1 MAVMRHKEAIHSGH
15 FMVSNFEAEAQ
26 DDIDDI
32 AVPVP
37 EEASTVDA
45 VPDVAVQERVQNQFK
60 SLVSLLN
67 TSAVPEG
74 NNLIDVSLTKLFQCM
89 SIAYRQKLT
98 SPKWNRFL
106 GMKLRWKDKIRL
118 NNVIWRCW
126 HMQFIKGHRKLVC
139 AFTNPLEID
148 NHNKTEAGA
157 IMEGKYWKRK
167 MATILAEYKKW
178 RIFYKK
184 QNYVPAQ
191 DTYMDFNT
199 SLGSVIR
206 TGQDDIELE
215 SMITDAD
222 FFVDAL
228 FNSLGSQSVQNPE
241 NKLMRNSINSDF
253 IQPGL
258 NHLQPHLDDLMDLDP
273 MAPLQDWLSSKLPE
287 SVDDSVFLRGKSQT
301 PDQEN
306 SIYPMQDI
314 KDIEVMEASYHPFSH
329 ASLQDVAGYRNQVR
343 NNQTSVVMMPRPTQ
357 IQAKPEFHHH
367 VPLTDTQPSTSSF
380 SQYTNIVKR
389 KAPLPGKKLWAIQ
402 EQLNAQSWDNAEE
415 SKPWDIKQWN
425 DSQENKIKSHQLQ
438 QPQSDP
444 GSLTYPSQISHS
456 AQVRQ
461 RSVIQ
466 NHLYPSADQNK
477 HRSVIAMNP
486 MPKSPVPYHPPSPV
500 PTMPETPFVHFKTI
514 NNEIEAEHI
523 TNQRHQI
530 QNDQHHIPSDRTK
543 LEPLMD
549 SNSELVQLL
558 QTNQR
563 KVTPPSKQKLVQ
575 KPMKGQGKEG
585 GSRCSYKQE
594 EVAEDL
600 SRSSGYYKKMLLI
613 PPPPPGS
620 LPQPA
625 FTIGSSSTSIKPE
638 DTKLSNAEQKRRCT
652 IKNGFEFLRALVPS
666 LSQTPNV
673 KISKA
678 ALLTKGS
685 EYVMQLKD
693 ERETISREVE
703 QLRRSVDSL
712 NLEIAGY
719 QAQLPTA
726 GSAKGA
732 AVSEFSQLQP
742 LFDKH
747 VATCTMQNWKYWVFS
762 RLMQPL
768 LETYDRTVSS
778 TSIEDLSRTSGSWLD
793 QHASLVQLR
802 PLVLNSL
809 KELSVNTEVLSEPHK
824 MPQEALN
831 SVTSISAALTPK
843 RETHSRQNSQSDG
856 VHFYDNHQ

>member
-26 DDIDDI
+26 DEDDI

-37 EEASTVDA
+37 EEASTADT

-67 TSAVPEG
+67 TSAVPHG

-139 AFTNPLEID
+139 AFANPLEID

-178 RIFYKK
+178 RIFYKN

-228 FNSLGSQSVQNPE
+228 FNSLGSQSVQFPDN
-241 NKLMRNSINSDF
+241 NKLMRNSTNSDF

-301 PDQEN
+301 PDQE
-306 SIYPMQDI
+306 SIIYPLQDI

-329 ASLQDVAGYRNQVR
+329 ASLRDVAGYKSQSRSNQP
-343 NNQTSVVMMPRPTQ
+343 SVVMMSRNTT
-357 IQAKPEFHHH
+357 IQAKSEFNH
-367 VPLTDTQPSTSSF
+367 TASMSDSQPSTSTF
-380 SQYTNIVKR
+380 SQYSNIVKR
-389 KAPLPGKKLWAIQ
+389 SAPLPGKKLWAIQ
-402 EQLNAQSWDNAEE
+402 EQMQGQSWESAEDT
-415 SKPWDIKQWN
+415 KPWGIKQWN
-425 DSQENKIKSHQLQ
+425 DQTENKIKCP
-438 QPQSDP
+438 QPNDQ
-444 GSLTYPSQISHS
+444 GSLTYPSPITQA

-466 NHLYPSADQNK
+466 NHLYLSVDQGK
-477 HRSVIAMNP
+477 KKSVIATNP
-486 MPKSPVPYHPPSPV
+486 MPKSPVPYHASPIRS
-500 PTMPETPFVHFKTI
+500 PQASYTNFKSLTDE
-514 NNEIEAEHI
+514 NDS
-523 TNQRHQI
+523 
-530 QNDQHHIPSDRTK
+530 DQHRIHIHSEQQHIPIERTK
-543 LEPLMD
+543 HEPVMD
-549 SNSELVQLL
+549 RNSELVQLL
-558 QTNQR
+558 QANQR
-563 KVTPPSKQKLVQ
+563 KVPTPSKQQKLVQ
-575 KPMKGQGKEG
+575 KPMKGLGKEG
-585 GSRCSYKQE
+585 RYNYRQE

-600 SRSSGYYKKMLLI
+600 SRSSGHYKKMLLI

-625 FTIGSSSTSIKPE
+625 FTIGSSSSAIIPD

-678 ALLTKGS
+678 ALLTKGA

-693 ERETISREVE
+693 ERETISREVD

-712 NLEIAGY
+712 NQEISGY

-726 GSAKGA
+726 GSAKSA
-732 AVSEFSQLQP
+732 AVSQPSQLQY
-742 LFDKH
+742 LFEKH

-778 TSIEDLSRTSGSWLD
+778 SSMEDLSRTSGSWLD

-831 SVTSISAALTPK
+831 SVSNISSSLTPK
-843 RETHSRQNSQSDG
+843 RETHSRQSSQGDG
-856 VHFYDNHQ
+856 GIFYENHQ

>member
-15 FMVSNFEAEAQ
+15 FMVSNFEAEAE
-26 DDIDDI
+26 DEDDI

-37 EEASTVDA
+37 EEASTVDT

-67 TSAVPEG
+67 TSAVPQG

-139 AFTNPLEID
+139 AFANPLEID

-178 RIFYKK
+178 RIFYKN

-228 FNSLGSQSVQNPE
+228 FNSLGSQSVQFPE
-241 NKLMRNSINSDF
+241 NKLVKNPVNSDF

-287 SVDDSVFLRGKSQT
+287 AVDDSVFLRGKSQT

-306 SIYPMQDI
+306 VIYPMQDI

-329 ASLQDVAGYRNQVR
+329 ASLRDVAGYRSQGR
-343 NNQTSVVMMPRPTQ
+343 NNQTSVVMMPRQATL
-357 IQAKPEFHHH
+357 QAKPEFNHN
-367 VPLTDTQPSTSSF
+367 VPLTETQSSTSSF

-402 EQLNAQSWDNAEE
+402 EQMQAQAWDNAEDT
-415 SKPWDIKQWN
+415 KPWGIKQWN
-425 DSQENKIKSHQLQ
+425 DHQENKIKTHQQ
-438 QPQSDP
+438 QQQQRDQ
-444 GSLTYPSQISHS
+444 GSLTYPSQITHS
-456 AQVRQ
+456 TQVRQ

-466 NHLYPSADQNK
+466 NHLYLNVDQNK
-477 HRSVIAMNP
+477 QRSVIATNP
-486 MPKSPVPYHPPSPV
+486 MPKSPVPYHPSPNRS
-500 PTMPETPFVHFKTI
+500 PETSFVNFKNS
-514 NNEIEAEHI
+514 NNEPETEHH
-523 TNQRHQI
+523 NSHRQHVHSE
-530 QNDQHHIPSDRTK
+530 QHHIPIERTK
-543 LEPLMD
+543 HEPLME

-585 GSRCSYKQE
+585 ISRYSYRQE
-594 EVAEDL
+594 DVAEDL
-600 SRSSGYYKKMLLI
+600 SRSSGHYKKMLLI

-625 FTIGSSSTSIKPE
+625 FTIGSSSSAIIPD

-678 ALLTKGS
+678 ALLTKGA
-685 EYVMQLKD
+685 EYVMQLKE
-693 ERETISREVE
+693 ERETISREVD

-712 NLEIAGY
+712 NQEIAGY

-726 GSAKGA
+726 GSAKSA
-732 AVSEFSQLQP
+732 AVSHPSQLQY

-778 TSIEDLSRTSGSWLD
+778 TSMEDLSRTSGSWLD

-843 RETHSRQNSQSDG
+843 RETHSRQSSLSDG
-856 VHFYDNHQ
+856 VQFYENHQ

>member
-1 MAVMRHKEAIHSGH
+1 
-15 FMVSNFEAEAQ
+15 
-26 DDIDDI
+26 
-32 AVPVP
+32 
-37 EEASTVDA
+37 
-45 VPDVAVQERVQNQFK
+45 
-60 SLVSLLN
+60 
-67 TSAVPEG
+67 
-74 NNLIDVSLTKLFQCM
+74 
-89 SIAYRQKLT
+89 
-98 SPKWNRFL
+98 
-106 GMKLRWKDKIRL
+106 
-118 NNVIWRCW
+118 
-126 HMQFIKGHRKLVC
+126 MQFIKGHRKLVC
-139 AFTNPLEID
+139 AFANPLEID

-178 RIFYKK
+178 RIFYKN

-228 FNSLGSQSVQNPE
+228 FNSLGSQSVQFPE
-241 NKLMRNSINSDF
+241 NKFMKSSTNSDF

-301 PDQEN
+301 PDQE
-306 SIYPMQDI
+306 SIVYPMQDI
-314 KDIEVMEASYHPFSH
+314 KDIEVMQASYHPFSH
-329 ASLQDVAGYRNQVR
+329 ANLRDVAGYRSQVR
-343 NNQTSVVMMPRPTQ
+343 SNQASVVMMPRNTITP
-357 IQAKPEFHHH
+357 IQTKSEYHHP
-367 VPLTDTQPSTSSF
+367 VPLSDTQPSTSSF
-380 SQYTNIVKR
+380 TQYSNSIKP
-389 KAPLPGKKLWAIQ
+389 KPPLPGKKMWAIQ
-402 EQLNAQSWDNAEE
+402 EQMQSQSWDNNEDT
-415 SKPWDIKQWN
+415 KPWGIKQWN
-425 DSQENKIKSHQLQ
+425 EQPESKIKSLPPNDQDTLN
-438 QPQSDP
+438 
-444 GSLTYPSQISHS
+444 YPSQMSH
-456 AQVRQ
+456 ATQVRQ

-466 NHLYPSADQNK
+466 NHLYLNVDQSK
-477 HRSVIAMNP
+477 HRSVIATNP
-486 MPKSPVPYHPPSPV
+486 MPKSPVPYHASPSRSPQASYTNFKTLSDETASEQHSNHSNQRIHIHSEQQLV
-500 PTMPETPFVHFKTI
+500 PTK
-514 NNEIEAEHI
+514 
-523 TNQRHQI
+523 Q
-530 QNDQHHIPSDRTK
+530 
-543 LEPLMD
+543 EPLMD
-549 SNSELVQLL
+549 RNSELVQLL
-558 QTNQR
+558 QANQR
-563 KVTPPSKQKLVQ
+563 KVPILSKQKLVQ
-575 KPMKGQGKEG
+575 KPMKSLGKEIG
-585 GSRCSYKQE
+585 GRYQYRQE

-600 SRSSGYYKKMLLI
+600 SRSSGHYKKMLLI

-625 FTIGSSSTSIKPE
+625 FTIGSSSSAILPE

-678 ALLTKGS
+678 ALLTKGA
-685 EYVMQLKD
+685 EYVMQLKE
-693 ERETISREVE
+693 ERETISKEVD
-703 QLRRSVDSL
+703 QLRHSVDSL
-712 NLEIAGY
+712 NQEIASY

-726 GSAKGA
+726 GSAKSA
-732 AVSEFSQLQP
+732 AVSQPSQLQY

-778 TSIEDLSRTSGSWLD
+778 SSMEDLSRTSGSWLD

-809 KELSVNTEVLSEPHK
+809 KVSNMSTKDLQT
-824 MPQEALN
+824 LN
-831 SVTSISAALTPK
+831 SLFTGTLCQHRSTL
-843 RETHSRQNSQSDG
+843 
-856 VHFYDNHQ
+856 